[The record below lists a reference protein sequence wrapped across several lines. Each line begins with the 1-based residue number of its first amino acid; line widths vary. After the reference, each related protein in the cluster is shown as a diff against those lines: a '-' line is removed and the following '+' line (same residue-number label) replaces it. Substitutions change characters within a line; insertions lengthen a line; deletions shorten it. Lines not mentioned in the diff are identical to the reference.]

1 MYSQDVK
8 SENFPLPPLMHY
20 IKWFLKK
27 KILYVKMQG
36 NNSHLPQQLQIKK
49 KKSNPFLYK
58 HF

>member
-1 MYSQDVK
+1 MV
-8 SENFPLPPLMHY
+8 F
-20 IKWFLKK
+20 KK